1 MSWNRK
7 FRACVFCFGLA
18 WASALGA
25 PMRPDEIE
33 ELLAA
38 MHQTRL
44 EYTIPQEEDTR
55 EDLMR
60 SPLRK
65 KKERAGFDLSAA
77 GFRARALSSD

>member
-1 MSWNRK
+1 MSWKRK
-7 FRACVFCFGLA
+7 LRACIFCFGLA

-44 EYTIPQEEDTR
+44 EYTVPQGEDTR
-55 EDLMR
+55 DDF
-60 SPLRK
+60 LRK
-65 KKERAGFDLSAA
+65 LLRERKENGAIGDERKP
-77 GFRARALSSD
+77 SDATF